1 MGNAVARAHQRLN
14 LSLLAAALALTGCVQ
29 LDWSRSHV
37 DFAVPHERLHALV
50 VDTATLEEVLAALG
64 APLYVWELPDDGLAI
79 AYGAWS
85 EEQVG
90 IQVSVPL
97 AERASADFD
106 YSEAAAKVEGHVL
119 FFDRQGVLTVTA
131 EGLLRDL
138 RSETERR
145 PAAVE

>member
-1 MGNAVARAHQRLN
+1 MGNAVGRTHQGMRLVGWVLVCA
-14 LSLLAAALALTGCVQ
+14 LSGCVQ

-37 DFAVPHERLHALV
+37 DFAVPHAHLHALV
-50 VDTATLEEVLAALG
+50 AGEATLEQALAVLG
-64 APLYVWELPDDGLAI
+64 APLYVWELPADGLAI

-85 EEQVG
+85 EEELG

-106 YSEAAAKVEGHVL
+106 YSEASAKVEGHVL

-138 RSETERR
+138 RAETERR

>member
-1 MGNAVARAHQRLN
+1 MGNAVARAHQRL
-14 LSLLAAALALTGCVQ
+14 SLAGVVAALALSACVQ

-37 DFAVPHERLHALV
+37 DFAVPHARLHALEV
-50 VDTATLEEVLAALG
+50 GQATLKDALATLG
-64 APLYVWELPDDGLAI
+64 APLYVWELPADGLAI

-85 EEQVG
+85 QEQVG

-97 AERASADFD
+97 AEQASADFD

-138 RSETERR
+138 RAETERR
-145 PAAVE
+145 PAAIE